1 MGGIF
6 GGGGGGGGKQTQ
18 TSEASY
24 PPEFRDLATSARK
37 QIEALQ
43 AALPLVSHAGFQP
56 AGVAGLSPV
65 EQFTI
70 NELVMRA
77 PYLPATF
84 ASLMELP
91 EPVGAASRGAVR
103 AGEGS
108 RGAAGALDYLSDFLG
123 RDVRPSPV
131 VMPAFPT
138 MTRWPVPET
147 AFPGLTR
154 ETLEAARPGI
164 ATQPVSHAQPIPS
177 APTPPPPPPSPASP
191 TLPSLTSSPAFAAA
205 FPEFAVA
212 EQLSARHGG
221 IPIITRAEALSRG
234 LVVDSAGQ
242 AWTPQEAGIG
252 TPVAAVILGPQPPAM
267 AFNESPG
274 DGGSA

>member
-108 RGAAGALDYLSDFLG
+108 RGAAGALEAAAGLAILVG
-123 RDVRPSPV
+123 WR
-131 VMPAFPT
+131 
-138 MTRWPVPET
+138 TRWAVLALIVYLVPIT
-147 AFPGLTR
+147 WYTH
-154 ETLEAARPGI
+154 
-164 ATQPVSHAQPIPS
+164 V
-177 APTPPPPPPSPASP
+177 
-191 TLPSLTSSPAFAAA
+191 
-205 FPEFAVA
+205 AVA
-212 EQLSARHGG
+212 Q
-221 IPIITRAEALSRG
+221 
-234 LVVDSAGQ
+234 
-242 AWTPQEAGIG
+242 
-252 TPVAAVILGPQPPAM
+252 AAVDQVVKDQEFFQALKNLAVIGGLLLLRSSGPGRH
-267 AFNESPG
+267 SL
-274 DGGSA
+274 DGN

>member
-6 GGGGGGGGKQTQ
+6 GGGGGGGGGTQ
-18 TSEASY
+18 TSKSEASY
-24 PPEFRDLATSARK
+24 PAEFRPLAESARK

-70 NELVMRA
+70 NELAMRA

-91 EPVGAASRGAVR
+91 EPVGAASQGAVR
-103 AGEGS
+103 AGQGS

-123 RDVRPSPV
+123 RDVRPA
-131 VMPAFPT
+131 PAAPLSFPT

-147 AFPGLTR
+147 AFPGLSR
-154 ETLEAARPGI
+154 AALEAARPGI
-164 ATQPVSHAQPIPS
+164 ATQPVPYAQPMPS
-177 APTPPPPPPSPASP
+177 APSPPPPPVP
-191 TLPSLTSSPAFAAA
+191 LPPPPGSGAGDAGAAR
-205 FPEFAVA
+205 AVA
-212 EQLSARHGG
+212 ETAVAQMSLTPYGFQYY
-221 IPIITRAEALSRG
+221 EALVARG
-234 LVVDSAGQ
+234 
-242 AWTPQEAGIG
+242 
-252 TPVAAVILGPQPPAM
+252 VAPNDALQLARNEELQVNPP
-267 AFNESPG
+267 NPSPG
-274 DGGSA
+274 GGD